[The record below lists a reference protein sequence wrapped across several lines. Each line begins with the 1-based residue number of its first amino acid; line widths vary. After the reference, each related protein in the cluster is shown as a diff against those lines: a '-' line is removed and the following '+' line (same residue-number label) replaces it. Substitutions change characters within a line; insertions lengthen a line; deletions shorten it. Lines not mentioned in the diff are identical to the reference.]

1 MATFNPSDDAL
12 RKLVAGSRAVP
23 DISSD
28 DIEAVLADA
37 TMKNTLSDDQV
48 ARVLG
53 KVHRLITAASEN
65 NIPGE
70 QSVSTGRSAASTDGH
85 SSTEREPKLVII
97 PESSA
102 TQRRVSRTAIVA
114 FTASLLSLL
123 CVCLL
128 TPRELPR
135 RVSER
140 DHRQQTLANLL
151 RNQAG
156 QYRLTAKPAPDVV
169 KLAKVAVGDTIETR
183 DFERRRLALPDDSIL
198 YVNSNSSVLVR
209 STRSIDVTRGSIFV
223 EVAQKPDAAK
233 FEVIT
238 PNRTVISLGT
248 KFAVN
253 VADSETAVTVIQGRV
268 LVSGVDEPVAAGQKL
283 VATTSEAE
291 NLNRTGGLTPTARQ
305 DNQKYILTSLPSAA
319 SELEW
324 TRDLIAAA
332 TGPLVPKSEY
342 AGGALVT
349 IDPNGQSS
357 QLSLRKYHVDVHIE
371 DGFARTT
378 IDQTYFNHT
387 HSRLEGTFHFPLPPD
402 ASLSRLAM
410 YVNGKLMEGGMAE
423 RDHARNTFE
432 EIKRKMLDPAL
443 LEWVDGSTFK
453 MRVFPLEPRQEKRI
467 ILSYSQRLPSVD
479 GQMTYRFPAG
489 HTMDVVCEW
498 SAAVRIKNGDGSTWH
513 SPSHDLRAVDSTAR
527 NDAADLLLEAS
538 EKNVMLDR
546 DLVIRVTSRNHQ
558 SASTVPSPRD
568 RGSLPSLR
576 RHVQGRREPTRRMRG
591 LTRAV
596 KPQQMILTKHN
607 RRAPSP

>member
-1 MATFNPSDDAL
+1 M
-12 RKLVAGSRAVP
+12 
-23 DISSD
+23 
-28 DIEAVLADA
+28 
-37 TMKNTLSDDQV
+37 
-48 ARVLG
+48 
-53 KVHRLITAASEN
+53 
-65 NIPGE
+65 
-70 QSVSTGRSAASTDGH
+70 
-85 SSTEREPKLVII
+85 
-97 PESSA
+97 
-102 TQRRVSRTAIVA
+102 SRTAIVA

-140 DHRQQTLANLL
+140 DHRQQTLADYL

-169 KLAKVAVGDTIETR
+169 EPAKVAVGDTIETR

-238 PNRTVISLGT
+238 PNRTVRSLGT

-253 VADSETAVTVIQGRV
+253 VDDSETAVTVIQGRV

-432 EIKRKMLDPAL
+432 EIKRKMLDPRCSN
-443 LEWVDGSTFK
+443 GSTAA
-453 MRVFPLEPRQEKRI
+453 RSR
-467 ILSYSQRLPSVD
+467 
-479 GQMTYRFPAG
+479 
-489 HTMDVVCEW
+489 CESSRW
-498 SAAVRIKNGDGSTWH
+498 NLVRKN
-513 SPSHDLRAVDSTAR
+513 
-527 NDAADLLLEAS
+527 AS
-538 EKNVMLDR
+538 
-546 DLVIRVTSRNHQ
+546 S
-558 SASTVPSPRD
+558 
-568 RGSLPSLR
+568 
-576 RHVQGRREPTRRMRG
+576 
-591 LTRAV
+591 
-596 KPQQMILTKHN
+596 
-607 RRAPSP
+607 